1 MPSTAHRGVVAALT
15 RQQYTPGEI
24 VRIART
30 AAGWNQAEL
39 ARRCGYSRSQVSR
52 WETGSSPLRD
62 VETLRALARAL
73 FLPVQVF
80 GLALDH
86 STGVSTRP
94 GATAAP
100 RVSGDPMPVW
110 EEHDPMRRR
119 TLLAGMGALAGST
132 VLGTP
137 ARNPAAAATG
147 DPISALERALLA
159 PPLTTGAPAEVSQL
173 RQAVAVARSVFAEGR
188 YGEVATRLPDL
199 IAAATATR
207 ADPRP
212 GDTAT
217 GAHAQLAEL
226 YTLTTDLAVKTGRD
240 RLAWT
245 VADRASQAADAS
257 GDLLTQATARR
268 VWAIVLRRAGHADT
282 AQQMVIDTA
291 LALQPDLRTPD
302 QLSVYGSLMETAAYT
317 AAADGDRDTARTFI
331 AEAVD
336 AATRLGVDADHRYT
350 SFGPTGVGLY
360 QLSIARV
367 MGDSGTAIE
376 HARRIIPAS
385 IPSTE
390 RRARYWVD
398 VARAF
403 HQWGK
408 PEHCYRALL
417 AAEHASPDEVRYRK
431 PTTTMTTTLLRHPTA
446 NRLPGLQDFARRTG
460 TAV

>member
-1 MPSTAHRGVVAALT
+1 MPSTAHRGVVAALMN
-15 RQQYTPGEI
+15 QHHTPGEI

-39 ARRCGYSRSQVSR
+39 ARRCGYSRSQISR
-52 WETGSSPLRD
+52 WETGSTPLRD
-62 VETLRALARAL
+62 VKTLRALARVL

-86 STGVSTRP
+86 SAGVSTRP
-94 GATAAP
+94 AASAAH

-119 TLLAGMGALAGST
+119 TLLAGMGALAGSA

-137 ARNPAAAATG
+137 ANPAAAVAA
-147 DPISALERALLA
+147 DPISALEKALLA
-159 PPLTTGAPAEVSQL
+159 PPLTTGAPAEVAQL
-173 RQAVAVARSVFAEGR
+173 RHAVAVARSVFAEGR
-188 YGEVATRLPDL
+188 YGEVAARLPDL

-207 ADPRP
+207 ADPLP
-212 GDTAT
+212 GDTTTA
-217 GAHAQLAEL
+217 AHAQLAEL
-226 YTLTTDLAVKTGRD
+226 YTLTTDLAIKTGRD

-257 GDLLTQATARR
+257 GDLLAQATARR

-336 AATRLGVDADHRYT
+336 AATRLGADADHRYT

-367 MGDSGTAIE
+367 MGDSGAAIE
-376 HARRIIPAS
+376 HARRINPAS

-403 HQWGK
+403 HQWDK

-417 AAEHASPDEVRYRK
+417 AAEQASPDEVRYRK
-431 PTTTMTTTLLRHPTA
+431 PTAAMTTTLLRHPTA
-446 NRLPGLQDFARRTG
+446 NRLPGLRDFAWRTG

>member
-1 MPSTAHRGVVAALT
+1 MPSTTHRGVVAALMN
-15 RQQYTPGEI
+15 QHHTPGEI

-39 ARRCGYSRSQVSR
+39 ARRCGYSRSQISR

-62 VETLRALARAL
+62 VETLRALARVL
-73 FLPVQVF
+73 FLPVEVF

-94 GATAAP
+94 AAP
-100 RVSGDPMPVW
+100 PEHKVSGDPMPVW
-110 EEHDPMRRR
+110 EEQDPMRRR
-119 TLLAGMGALAGST
+119 TLLAGMGALAGSA

-137 ARNPAAAATG
+137 ANGAAAAAA
-147 DPISALERALLA
+147 DPISALEKALLA
-159 PPLTTGAPAEVSQL
+159 PPLTTGAPAEVAQL
-173 RQAVAVARSVFAEGR
+173 RHAVAVARSVFAYGR
-188 YGEVATRLPDL
+188 YGEVAARMPGL
-199 IAAATATR
+199 IVAATATR
-207 ADPRP
+207 ADPRA

-217 GAHAQLAEL
+217 AAHAQLAEL
-226 YTLTTDLAVKTGRD
+226 YTLTTDLAIKTGHD

-245 VADRASQAADAS
+245 AADRASQAADAS

-268 VWAIVLRRAGHADT
+268 VWAIVLRRAGHGDT

-291 LALQPDLRTPD
+291 HALQPDLRGPE
-302 QLSVYGSLMETAAYT
+302 QLSVFGSLMETAAYT

-336 AATRLGVDADHRYT
+336 AATRLGTDGNHRYT

-367 MGDSGTAIE
+367 MGDSGAAIE
-376 HARRIIPAS
+376 HARRINPAS

-398 VARAF
+398 VARAY
-403 HQWGK
+403 HQWDK

-417 AAEHASPDEVRYRK
+417 AAEQASPDEVRYRK
-431 PTTTMTTTLLRHPTA
+431 PTAAMTTTLLRHPTA
-446 NRLPGLQDFARRTG
+446 NRLPGLRDFARRTG
-460 TAV
+460 TSV

>member
-1 MPSTAHRGVVAALT
+1 MPSTAHRGVVAALMN
-15 RQQYTPGEI
+15 QHHTPGEI

-30 AAGWNQAEL
+30 ATGWNQADL
-39 ARRCGYSRSQVSR
+39 ARRCGYSRSQISR

-62 VETLRALARAL
+62 VETLRALARVL
-73 FLPVQVF
+73 FLPVEVF

-94 GATAAP
+94 AAAADH

-110 EEHDPMRRR
+110 EEQDPMRRR
-119 TLLAGMGALAGST
+119 TVLAGMSALAGSA

-137 ARNPAAAATG
+137 AHPAAAAA
-147 DPISALERALLA
+147 DPISALEKALLA
-159 PPLTTGAPAEVSQL
+159 PPLTAGTPVEVARL
-173 RQAVAVARSVFAEGR
+173 RQAVAIARSVFARGR
-188 YGEVATRLPDL
+188 YGELAAQLPDL
-199 IAAATATR
+199 ILAASATR
-207 ADPRP
+207 A
-212 GDTAT
+212 GDDTTA
-217 GAHAQLAEL
+217 AHAQLAEL
-226 YTLTTDLAVKTGRD
+226 YTLATDLAIKTGHD

-245 VADRASQAADAS
+245 AADRASQAADAS

-291 LALQPDLRTPD
+291 HALQPDLRSPE
-302 QLSVYGSLMETAAYT
+302 QLSVFGSLMETAAYT

-336 AATRLGVDADHRYT
+336 AASRLGVDGNHRYT

-367 MGDSGTAIE
+367 MGDSGAAIE
-376 HARRIIPAS
+376 HARRINPAG

-403 HQWGK
+403 HQWDK
-408 PEHCYRALL
+408 PEQCYRALL
-417 AAEHASPDEVRYRK
+417 AAEQASPDEVRYRK
-431 PTTTMTTTLLRHPTA
+431 PTAAMTTTLLRHPTA
-446 NRLPGLQDFARRTG
+446 NRLPDLRNFARRTG